1 MPDPKAGE
9 LADFLFAH
17 RARRVAKHYI
27 NTAITPML
35 CRKVGVPTADVRGNA
50 TITSCRGQ
58 STIVS
63 QLCNTKEPAPFHE
76 P

>member
-1 MPDPKAGE
+1 
-9 LADFLFAH
+9 
-17 RARRVAKHYI
+17 
-27 NTAITPML
+27 ML

-63 QLCNTKEPAPFHE
+63 QLCNSKEPAPFHE
-76 P
+76 LQE